1 MKNDLNPTITLAQLY
16 ESQNQIKEAIDIYK
30 RLLKIS
36 PDDEI
41 KEKIASLSELLL
53 EKVGGDYSEIIR
65 KIFSREELQY
75 FRVIPKEIETETI
88 SEEEEEDPDFVLNK
102 NIKEEEYVSP
112 AEMNF
117 DESVTS
123 EFNLNKEEED
133 KEQSRSIIEDNE
145 IHAKNTS
152 EIEKT
157 LKKPEDIINEMSQDL
172 TNQNSISDMTQEESV
187 REDQQD
193 EFKSI

>member
-75 FRVIPKEIETETI
+75 FRVIPTEIEAETI

-102 NIKEEEYVSP
+102 NIKEEKKNH
-112 AEMNF
+112 MKLQKIHIKQ
-117 DESVTS
+117 
-123 EFNLNKEEED
+123 NLIDDYEN
-133 KEQSRSIIEDNE
+133 
-145 IHAKNTS
+145 
-152 EIEKT
+152 
-157 LKKPEDIINEMSQDL
+157 
-172 TNQNSISDMTQEESV
+172 
-187 REDQQD
+187 
-193 EFKSI
+193 